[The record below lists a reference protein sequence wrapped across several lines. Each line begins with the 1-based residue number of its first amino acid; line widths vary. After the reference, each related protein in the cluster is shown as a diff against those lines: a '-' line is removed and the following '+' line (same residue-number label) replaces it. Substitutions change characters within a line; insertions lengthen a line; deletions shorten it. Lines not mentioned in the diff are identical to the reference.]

1 MAVFSFLFW
10 LVVGLVFLLILYLF
24 VKFRYKKAG
33 PDEALIIYGRR
44 KVFGVKLRDEKGKVE
59 GFHIVRGGGA
69 FVIPAWEQAEF
80 LSLKMMTLEIDLK
93 HVYTIQGIPI
103 NVRAVAQVKVGSDF
117 AHISKAAEGFLGMEP
132 DQIRAT
138 LKETVAGHL
147 RGIIG
152 TLTVEELYRDQKSFQ
167 EKVRDE
173 AHVDLE
179 GMGFEFKSFVFQ
191 EIKDDEG
198 YLNALGQPKI
208 QDALKEA
215 RIATANADRAAT
227 VEEEQARQQMEQKRI
242 LVDTE
247 IAESDKSLSL
257 KKADIKEEVDVAN
270 AKATKAGE
278 MELKVQDIA
287 ITEREVERRKL
298 ELNATIREQAD
309 AKKYEAERL
318 ADAEQYRVVRQA
330 EAERK
335 RREEQAQA
343 LKAEGLAKAAAES
356 AMRRD
361 IGTAEADAIRAKGD
375 AEAEARLKLAEALK
389 MYNEAGLSI
398 EALKVLPEIAAAVS
412 EPLARAGQTTII
424 SQGNGHTGTG
434 AAKLTEDVVQV
445 LSQLSPIMEQLAG
458 VDLKRFLQDISHL
471 PSRTARQGSPPPDPG
486 SAAERRGEAPAA
498 RPAAPAS
505 PRPATPPPPKRP
517 SE

>member
-1 MAVFSFLFW
+1 MFAVTAFFW
-10 LVVGLVFLLILYLF
+10 LAVGLIALFVGYLF

-44 KVFGVKLRDEKGKVE
+44 KLFGAKVRDEKGKVE
-59 GFHIVRGGGA
+59 GFRIVRGGGA

-80 LSLKMMTLEIDLK
+80 LSLRMMTLEIDLK

-103 NVRAVAQVKVGSDF
+103 NVKAVAQVKVGSE
-117 AHISKAAEGFLGMEP
+117 APQISKAAEGFLGMEP

-147 RGIIG
+147 RGIVG

-191 EIKDDEG
+191 EIQDDEG

-208 QDALKEA
+208 QEALKDA
-215 RIATANADRAAT
+215 RIATANADRAAA
-227 VEEEQARQQMEQKRI
+227 VEEEQARQQKEQKRI
-242 LVDTE
+242 VVDTE
-247 IAESDKSLSL
+247 IAESDKALSL
-257 KKADIKEEVDVAN
+257 KRAGIREEVDVAN

-278 MELKVQDIA
+278 MELKVQDISIA
-287 ITEREVERRKL
+287 GREVDRRKL
-298 ELNATIREQAD
+298 ELNATIREQAE
-309 AKKYEAERL
+309 AKKFEAERL

-343 LKAEGLAKAAAES
+343 LKAEGFAKAEAES
-356 AMRRD
+356 KMRRE
-361 IGTAEADAIRAKGD
+361 IGVAEADAIRAKGE

-412 EPLARAGQTTII
+412 EPLARAGKTTII
-424 SQGNGHTGTG
+424 SNGNGHKGTG

-458 VDLKRFLQDISHL
+458 VDLKRFLQDISNL
-471 PSRTARQGSPPPDPG
+471 PGRGGPRPGGPEADPPIAIEVQEPPP
-486 SAAERRGEAPAA
+486 A
-498 RPAAPAS
+498 
-505 PRPATPPPPKRP
+505 KRP
-517 SE
+517 RI

>member
-1 MAVFSFLFW
+1 
-10 LVVGLVFLLILYLF
+10 
-24 VKFRYKKAG
+24 
-33 PDEALIIYGRR
+33 
-44 KVFGVKLRDEKGKVE
+44 
-59 GFHIVRGGGA
+59 
-69 FVIPAWEQAEF
+69 
-80 LSLKMMTLEIDLK
+80 
-93 HVYTIQGIPI
+93 
-103 NVRAVAQVKVGSDF
+103 
-117 AHISKAAEGFLGMEP
+117 MEP

-242 LVDTE
+242 LVNTE
-247 IAESDKSLSL
+247 IAESDKALSL
-257 KKADIKEEVDVAN
+257 KQADIKEEVDVAN

-343 LKAEGLAKAAAES
+343 LKAEGLAKAAADS

-361 IGTAEADAIRAKGD
+361 IGTAEADAIRAKGN

-398 EALKVLPEIAAAVS
+398 EALKVLPEIAAAIS

-434 AAKLTEDVVQV
+434 AARLTEDVVQV

-471 PSRTARQGSPPPDPG
+471 PSRAAGGAPG
-486 SAAERRGEAPAA
+486 GQPEPAESTVPA
-498 RPAAPAS
+498 
-505 PRPATPPPPKRP
+505 KRTGA
-517 SE
+517 